1 MSIDLFNFVLNIV
14 ILLLLG
20 PTIFY
25 AARLSLRLRALQDS
39 KADLDATIRNL
50 STHIEK
56 AERSVNSLR
65 MAAQETGTD
74 LQEAVDNARSISD
87 ELQLMTESGD
97 RLAARIEKL
106 ADNGASASV
115 AAATAIEAGATPAKP
130 AAAKGKGAAA
140 PAKPAAPQAAP
151 ASGGNAF
158 TRNLKRLD
166 KDDEALVPRDNF
178 MIRDPEVERGIDP
191 VAAAGEALDDIE
203 FSSEAERD
211 LYRAMRAREAKR

>member
-1 MSIDLFNFVLNIV
+1 MSIELFNFVLNIF

-39 KADLDATIRNL
+39 KADLDLTIRNL
-50 STHIEK
+50 ATHIEK
-56 AERSVNSLR
+56 AERSIQSLR
-65 MAAQETGTD
+65 MTAQESGAD
-74 LQEAVDNARSISD
+74 LQDAVNNARSIAD

-106 ADNGASASV
+106 ADSSNASSASAMPS
-115 AAATAIEAGATPAKP
+115 ATAIEAGATPR
-130 AAAKGKGAAA
+130 AAKGKPAVAPKGAAQ
-140 PAKPAAPQAAP
+140 PAA
-151 ASGGNAF
+151 GTNAF
-158 TRNLKRLD
+158 AKHLKRLD
-166 KDDEALVPRDNF
+166 KDDEAVIPADNF

-191 VAAAGEALDDIE
+191 VAAANEALDDME

>member
-1 MSIDLFNFVLNIV
+1 MSIELFNFVLNIF

-39 KADLDATIRNL
+39 KADLDLTIRNL
-50 STHIEK
+50 ATHIEK
-56 AERSVNSLR
+56 AERSIQSLR
-65 MAAQETGTD
+65 MTAQESGAD
-74 LQEAVDNARSISD
+74 LQDAVNNARSIAD

-106 ADNGASASV
+106 ADSSNASPAPAMPS
-115 AAATAIEAGATPAKP
+115 ATAIEAGATPR
-130 AAAKGKGAAA
+130 AAKGK
-140 PAKPAAPQAAP
+140 PAAPKGAAQP
-151 ASGGNAF
+151 AAGTNAF
-158 TRNLKRLD
+158 AKHLKRLD
-166 KDDEALVPRDNF
+166 KDDEAVIPADNF

-191 VAAAGEALDDIE
+191 VAAANEALDDME